1 MIFRACHQPK
11 TEAGASGDALPVKQE
26 KQAAKNKG
34 TSTYETPKKKKK
46 PANEELQVVEA
57 CSFFNPFYK
66 TRAQVEEPE
75 KKLDEELPGESDC

>member
-1 MIFRACHQPK
+1 MILRACHQPK
-11 TEAGASGDALPVKQE
+11 TEAGASGDAVLVKQE
-26 KQAAKNKG
+26 KKAAKNKG

-57 CSFFNPFYK
+57 CSFFNPLYK